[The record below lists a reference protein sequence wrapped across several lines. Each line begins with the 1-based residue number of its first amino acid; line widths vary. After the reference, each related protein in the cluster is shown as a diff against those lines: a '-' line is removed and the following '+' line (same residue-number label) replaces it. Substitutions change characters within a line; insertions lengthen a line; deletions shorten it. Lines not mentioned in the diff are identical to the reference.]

1 MATSFM
7 CLVGSCKDVPD
18 SLWMNSDASLIEDKP
33 CDLIEVGGR
42 SIEDVGKD
50 LLRLRISSSL
60 RP

>member
-1 MATSFM
+1 M
-7 CLVGSCKDVPD
+7 CLVGSCKDVLD